1 MPRRDTVGALVV
13 FALVS
18 FLYFG
23 LPIAAHPGRY
33 EVGSGTDPNLFVWM
47 FAWWPHAISHG
58 ENPFH
63 SYAIWVPDGYDL
75 AWTTSVPGL
84 AVIFAPLTLA
94 AGPVV
99 AYNVASILMP
109 ALAAW
114 TAYLLCRH
122 VTRRTWPSLAG
133 GYLFGFSSYML
144 GQQLGHVHLTSI
156 FLVPLVALV
165 TLRYVDGSLGARRLA
180 VGLGVLLGVQAWF
193 AAEVLLTTVLALLS
207 GLALAYLVA
216 PERRRRLRSALWPLA
231 AGGALAFVLA
241 SPVLVAMFAELGQ
254 RPTNLPWRYPTDLLD
269 LVVPTRTALVS
280 WGTGGVSSHYLAG
293 PAETGGYFGVPVLV
307 IVALFL
313 RRSWRAAPGQFLF
326 LAALLPMV
334 AALGTALYIDGRRI
348 VALPWALASH
358 VLLLHSLLPGRLA
371 VFATLAVSVMVASWA
386 ATSSHRLLAIVLT
399 AVAVVS
405 LLPRLGAG
413 YWKNAPVRPALFVH
427 YKQCLVQGESVLAL
441 PYNGRG
447 DSNLWQAESGFYFNL
462 AEGYVSISTPPSYND
477 PAEEALW
484 SDDRT
489 VTGSSPDEVVR
500 FARSKGV
507 TVIVV
512 PRVGDHGWT
521 RYFERVLPPHRVG
534 GVTAFLLQ
542 PGPETSAACRAA
554 AGP

>member
-1 MPRRDTVGALVV
+1 MPRRDTVGALAV
-13 FALVS
+13 FMLVS

-58 ENPFH
+58 VNPFH
-63 SYAIWVPDGYDL
+63 SDAIWVPGGYDL

-122 VTRRTWPSLAG
+122 VTGRAWPSLAG

-144 GQQLGHVHLTSI
+144 GHQLGHLQLTSI
-156 FLVPLVALV
+156 FLVPLVALA
-165 TLRYVDGSLGARRLA
+165 TLRYVDGSLGPRGLA
-180 VGLGVLLGVQAWF
+180 VALGVLLGVQAWF
-193 AAEVLLTTVLALLS
+193 AAEVLLTTVLALLA

-216 PERRRRLRSALWPLA
+216 REKRPRLRSALWPLT
-231 AGGALAFVLA
+231 AGGVLAFVLA
-241 SPVLVAMFAELGQ
+241 SPLLATMLAELGQ
-254 RPTNLPWRYPTDLLD
+254 RPTNQPWRYPTDLLD

-280 WGTGGVSSHYLAG
+280 WGTAGISSHYYAG
-293 PAETGGYFGVPVLV
+293 TAETGGYLGLPILV

-313 RRSWRAAPGQFLF
+313 RRSWRAPPGRFLF
-326 LAALLPMV
+326 LAALLPTV
-334 AALGTALYIDGRRI
+334 AALGTALYIDGRRV

-358 VLLLHSLLPGRLA
+358 VLILHSLLPGRLM

-386 ATSSHRLLAIVLT
+386 ATSSHRGFAIVLT
-399 AVAVVS
+399 AAAVVS

-413 YWKNAPVRPALFVH
+413 YWKSTPDRPALFVH
-427 YKQCLVQGESVLAL
+427 YKQCLVQGESVLAV

-447 DSNLWQAESGFYFNL
+447 DSELWQAESGFYFNL
-462 AEGYVSISTPPSYND
+462 AEGYVATSSPPSYSD
-477 PAEEALW
+477 PAEGALW
-484 SDDRT
+484 FDDPN
-489 VTGSSPDEVVR
+489 VPGSSPDEVVG

-507 TVIVV
+507 TVITVTQA
-512 PRVGDHGWT
+512 GDDGWT
-521 RYFERVLPPHRVG
+521 QYFEQALPPHPVG

-554 AGP
+554 VAS